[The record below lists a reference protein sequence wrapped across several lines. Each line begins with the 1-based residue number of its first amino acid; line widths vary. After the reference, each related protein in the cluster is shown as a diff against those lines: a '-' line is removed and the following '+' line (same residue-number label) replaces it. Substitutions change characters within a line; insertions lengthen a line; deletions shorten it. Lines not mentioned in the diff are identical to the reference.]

1 MHCAGASIDE
11 LLGRGAPSRKVRPR
25 EENAAENQC
34 LAALGMKRARPLMQS
49 DQDAKD
55 VTGGANQQAPEQSW
69 EEEESMEDSSK
80 IPL

>member
-1 MHCAGASIDE
+1 
-11 LLGRGAPSRKVRPR
+11 
-25 EENAAENQC
+25 
-34 LAALGMKRARPLMQS
+34 MQS